1 MKKYFSAV
9 FFGFLSAY
17 SITVSFHFPFQPENF
32 PETVDYITASI
43 YEILGQYSFSFILIW
58 LLCIGFYILID
69 NINIKLYIIRNIFLK
84 LKLF

>member
-43 YEILGQYSFSFILIW
+43 YEILGQYSFSFITYSIS
-58 LLCIGFYILID
+58 
-69 NINIKLYIIRNIFLK
+69 
-84 LKLF
+84 